1 MEEEMMHANLE
12 VSWDPE
18 KSKWLVR
25 ITSGEEVIRRHLDAP
40 KNADEKTLQS
50 AAKQTAT
57 DEGYDADAI
66 SIRR

>member
-1 MEEEMMHANLE
+1 MEELMHANVE
-12 VSWDPE
+12 VSWDQD
-18 KSKWLVR
+18 KSKWLAR

-57 DEGYDADAI
+57 DEGYEADAI

>member
-12 VSWDPE
+12 VSWDQD